1 MAKEKVTIQQIADA
15 LGISRNTAS
24 KALNDSGGIP
34 EETRAR
40 VIKKA
45 IELKYKQFAYMES
58 DGFLPKKT
66 GNIAL
71 LTTNL
76 PNTSHFGSQVISG
89 LEKKISMEGYNLS
102 IHIVRDDDR
111 GERALPVNFDASGVD
126 GIVCIELFDPVYSRL
141 LTELAIPVI
150 FIDCAAD
157 AAYPDFRADVLLME
171 NEHSTYGMTRSLIE
185 DGLTEI
191 GFVGDFNHC
200 KSFRERW
207 IGYGRALADAGLD
220 VPREQSI
227 LDEDRFF
234 LFESDWMEQRLRQIG
249 KLPQAFVCANDFI
262 AVRLMRALKN
272 GGLNVPADVRVC
284 GFDDS
289 PESRIVEPHLTTVH
303 IFSSDMGVKAGEM
316 LLSRIR
322 NPRQPHQVTHLHT
335 QPILRE
341 STAGESSVNAAKPS
355 MKRSDLP

>member
-24 KALNDSGGIP
+24 KALNDTEGIP

-45 IELKYKQFAYMES
+45 IELKYKQFAYLET
-58 DGFLPKKT
+58 DGLLPKKT

-71 LTTNL
+71 LTTNM
-76 PNTSHFGSQVISG
+76 PNTSHFGSQLISG
-89 LEKKISMEGYNLS
+89 LERRISTEGYNLS
-102 IHIVRDDDR
+102 IHIVRDDER
-111 GERALPVNFDASGVD
+111 GEQALPVNFDAAGVD
-126 GIVCIELFDPVYSRL
+126 GIVCIELFDPAYSRL
-141 LTELAIPVI
+141 LTELGIPVI

-157 AAYPDFRADVLLME
+157 AFYPDFGADILLME
-171 NEHSTYGMTRSLIE
+171 NEHSTYAMTRDLLA
-185 DGLTEI
+185 DGLNEI
-191 GFVGDFNHC
+191 GFVGDYNHC

-207 IGYGRALADAGLD
+207 IGCGRALTDAGLSLS
-220 VPREQSI
+220 REQSV

-234 LFESDWMEQRLRQIG
+234 IFETDWMERRLGSIER
-249 KLPQAFVCANDFI
+249 LPQAFVCANDFI

-272 GGLNVPADVRVC
+272 IGLSIPGDIRVC

-289 PESRIVEPHLTTVH
+289 SESRIVEPHLTTVH
-303 IFSSDMGVKAGEM
+303 IYSSDMGVKAGDM

-322 NPRQPHQVTHLHT
+322 NPRQPYQVTHVYT
-335 QPILRE
+335 KPIARE
-341 STAGESSVNAAKPS
+341 STQGGRMGRQA
-355 MKRSDLP
+355 